1 MEQRIDSNIWPERAV
16 GKDPAYVPGLMVP
29 RPAGTA
35 ETDSERAETEERAPE
50 GVAPSVA
57 PAKDVPDEPALDT
70 DGATGTAEAAKEASE
85 EGKAPSQ
92 DASSDGDDPSGGDDS
107 GDGPAKDASAKD
119 ASAKDASAE
128 DGPVFEAADRR
139 GSITANSEGVR
150 FRLDDQEA
158 DFWWDEIGAV
168 EIKTPRFGRRFTVTV
183 HVSERRWFDAEVEA
197 DSRNRLKEWT
207 EELDAVLDAYFEEN

>member
-35 ETDSERAETEERAPE
+35 ETAPEQAESEERAPE
-50 GVAPSVA
+50 GGAPSEA
-57 PAKDVPDEPALDT
+57 IPEAVPDEPALDADST
-70 DGATGTAEAAKEASE
+70 TGTAEAAEDTPSDEDTPSE
-85 EGKAPSQ
+85 K
-92 DASSDGDDPSGGDDS
+92 DV
-107 GDGPAKDASAKD
+107 PAKDAPAK
-119 ASAKDASAE
+119 
-128 DGPVFEAADRR
+128 DGPVFEATDRR
-139 GSITANSEGVR
+139 GAITADSEGVR

-158 DFWWDEIGAV
+158 DFWWNEIGAV

-197 DSRNRLKEWT
+197 DTRNRLKEWT
-207 EELDAVLDAYFEEN
+207 EELDAVLDAYFEES

>member
-29 RPAGTA
+29 PAGTA
-35 ETDSERAETEERAPE
+35 ETDPEQAETEERGPE
-50 GVAPSVA
+50 GGAPSDA
-57 PAKDVPDEPALDT
+57 LPEDVPDEPTASEEDAAT
-70 DGATGTAEAAKEASE
+70 DAPSEGDAAKE
-85 EGKAPSQ
+85 
-92 DASSDGDDPSGGDDS
+92 
-107 GDGPAKDASAKD
+107 
-119 ASAKDASAE
+119 
-128 DGPVFEAADRR
+128 GPVFEATDRR
-139 GSITANSEGVR
+139 GAITADSEGVR

-197 DSRNRLKEWT
+197 DTRNRLKEWT
-207 EELDAVLDAYFEEN
+207 AELDAVLDAYFEES

>member
-35 ETDSERAETEERAPE
+35 ETDPEQAETEERAPE
-50 GVAPSVA
+50 GGAPSDVLPEA
-57 PAKDVPDEPALDT
+57 VPDGPALDANGTTT
-70 DGATGTAEAAKEASE
+70 DKTEAAE
-85 EGKAPSQ
+85 EVSS
-92 DASSDGDDPSGGDDS
+92 DASSEEDTPTD
-107 GDGPAKDASAKD
+107 
-119 ASAKDASAE
+119 DASAE
-128 DGPVFEAADRR
+128 DGPVFEVTDRR
-139 GSITANSEGVR
+139 GAIIADSKGVR

-158 DFWWDEIGAV
+158 DFWWSEIGAV

-197 DSRNRLKEWT
+197 DTRNRLKEWT
-207 EELDAVLDAYFEEN
+207 EELDAVLDAYFEES

>member
-35 ETDSERAETEERAPE
+35 ETDSEQAETEASAPE
-50 GVAPSVA
+50 GAAPSDA
-57 PAKDVPDEPALDT
+57 CAEAVPDEPALDA

-85 EGKAPSQ
+85 EGNAPSQ
-92 DASSDGDDPSGGDDS
+92 DASSDGDAS
-107 GDGPAKDASAKD
+107 GDGPAKDAPAED
-119 ASAKDASAE
+119 APAE

-139 GSITANSEGVR
+139 GSITANREGVR

-197 DSRNRLKEWT
+197 GTRNRLKQWT

>member
-35 ETDSERAETEERAPE
+35 ETAPEQAESEERAPE
-50 GVAPSVA
+50 GDAPSEA
-57 PAKDVPDEPALDT
+57 IPEAVPDEPALDADST
-70 DGATGTAEAAKEASE
+70 TGTAEAAEDTPSDEDTPSE
-85 EGKAPSQ
+85 K
-92 DASSDGDDPSGGDDS
+92 DA
-107 GDGPAKDASAKD
+107 PAKDAPAK
-119 ASAKDASAE
+119 
-128 DGPVFEAADRR
+128 DGPVFEATDRR
-139 GSITANSEGVR
+139 GAITADSEGVR

-158 DFWWDEIGAV
+158 DFWWNEIGAV

-197 DSRNRLKEWT
+197 DTRNRLKEWT
-207 EELDAVLDAYFEEN
+207 EELDAVLDAYFEES

>member
-35 ETDSERAETEERAPE
+35 ETAPEQAESEERAPE
-50 GVAPSVA
+50 GGAPSEA
-57 PAKDVPDEPALDT
+57 IPEAVPDEPALDADST
-70 DGATGTAEAAKEASE
+70 TGTAEAAEDTPSDE
-85 EGKAPSQ
+85 DAPSEK
-92 DASSDGDDPSGGDDS
+92 DAPSDEDA
-107 GDGPAKDASAKD
+107 PAK
-119 ASAKDASAE
+119 
-128 DGPVFEAADRR
+128 DGPVFEATDRR
-139 GSITANSEGVR
+139 GAITADSEGVR

-158 DFWWDEIGAV
+158 DFWWNEIGAV

-197 DSRNRLKEWT
+197 DTRNRLKEWT
-207 EELDAVLDAYFEEN
+207 EELDAVLDAYFEES

>member
-35 ETDSERAETEERAPE
+35 ETDPEQAETEERAPE
-50 GVAPSVA
+50 GGAPSDA
-57 PAKDVPDEPALDT
+57 LPAAVPDEPALDANGTTT
-70 DGATGTAEAAKEASE
+70 DKTEAADEVS
-85 EGKAPSQ
+85 S
-92 DASSDGDDPSGGDDS
+92 DASSEEDTPEDG
-107 GDGPAKDASAKD
+107 
-119 ASAKDASAE
+119 ASAE
-128 DGPVFEAADRR
+128 DGPVFEVTDRR
-139 GSITANSEGVR
+139 GAIIADSKGVR

-158 DFWWDEIGAV
+158 DFWWSEIGAV

-197 DSRNRLKEWT
+197 DTRNRLKEWT
-207 EELDAVLDAYFEEN
+207 EELDAVLDAYFEES

>member
-35 ETDSERAETEERAPE
+35 ETDSEQAETEASAPE
-50 GVAPSVA
+50 GAAPSDA
-57 PAKDVPDEPALDT
+57 LAEAVPDEPALDA
-70 DGATGTAEAAKEASE
+70 DGATGTAEAAQEASE
-85 EGKAPSQ
+85 EGNAPSQ
-92 DASSDGDDPSGGDDS
+92 DASSDGDASDGASS
-107 GDGPAKDASAKD
+107 GDGPAEDAPAED
-119 ASAKDASAE
+119 APAE

-139 GSITANSEGVR
+139 GSITANREGVR

-197 DSRNRLKEWT
+197 DTRNRLKQWT

>member
-1 MEQRIDSNIWPERAV
+1 
-16 GKDPAYVPGLMVP
+16 MVP

-50 GVAPSVA
+50 GVAPSDA
-57 PAKDVPDEPALDT
+57 LAKDVPDEPALDA

-85 EGKAPSQ
+85 ERDAPSQDASSQ
-92 DASSDGDDPSGGDDS
+92 DASSDGDGPSGGDES

-119 ASAKDASAE
+119 
-128 DGPVFEAADRR
+128 GPVFEAVDRR

-207 EELDAVLDAYFEEN
+207 AELDAVLDAYFEEN

>member
-35 ETDSERAETEERAPE
+35 ETDSEQAETEASAPE
-50 GVAPSVA
+50 GAAPSDA
-57 PAKDVPDEPALDT
+57 LAEAVPDEPALDA

-85 EGKAPSQ
+85 EGNAPSQ
-92 DASSDGDDPSGGDDS
+92 DASS
-107 GDGPAKDASAKD
+107 GDGPAKDAPAED
-119 ASAKDASAE
+119 APAE

-139 GSITANSEGVR
+139 GSITANREGVR

-197 DSRNRLKEWT
+197 DTRNRLKQWT

>member
-35 ETDSERAETEERAPE
+35 ETDPEQAETEERAPE
-50 GVAPSVA
+50 GGAPSDVLPEA
-57 PAKDVPDEPALDT
+57 VPDEPALDANGTTT
-70 DGATGTAEAAKEASE
+70 DKTETAEEVS
-85 EGKAPSQ
+85 S
-92 DASSDGDDPSGGDDS
+92 DASSEE
-107 GDGPAKDASAKD
+107 DAPTD
-119 ASAKDASAE
+119 DASAE
-128 DGPVFEAADRR
+128 DGPVFEVTDRR
-139 GSITANSEGVR
+139 GAIIADSKGVR

-158 DFWWDEIGAV
+158 DFWWSEIGAV

-197 DSRNRLKEWT
+197 DTRNRLKEWT
-207 EELDAVLDAYFEEN
+207 EELDAVLDAYFEES